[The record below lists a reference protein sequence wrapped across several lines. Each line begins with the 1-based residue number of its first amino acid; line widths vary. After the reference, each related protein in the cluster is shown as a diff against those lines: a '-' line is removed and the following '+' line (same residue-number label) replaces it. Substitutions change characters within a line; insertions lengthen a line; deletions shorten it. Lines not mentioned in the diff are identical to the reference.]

1 MQTPC
6 WFHIISSHTIKQDHR
21 MSSQDQ
27 DVEMTGTSSPAVN
40 KGKGK
45 ASSLAEAQS
54 QQTGNEDLLPWV
66 EKYRPVTLDDLVSHQ
81 DITSTIT
88 QFIVK
93 NRLPHLLFYGPPG
106 TGKTSTIL
114 AMARKIYG
122 MEEWKNN
129 VLELN
134 ASDER
139 GIEVVRE
146 QVKSFAS
153 TRNVF
158 KTSSSTSTS
167 TGYKLIVLDEA
178 DAMTTA
184 AQGAL
189 RRVIEQYTKNVR
201 FCIICNYVNKII
213 PAIQSRCTRFRFN
226 PLELD
231 QVDSRLQH
239 VIDNEKCNLS
249 QDGKEALLKLSKG
262 DMRRALNILQA
273 CHAAYDRITSQ
284 EIYNCTGNPFP
295 DDIELI
301 LKTMMNQE
309 FTSAYQTSLTL
320 KQEKGMALNDLISGM
335 YEFITTLELPN
346 IARVYLLDQLGVIE
360 YRLST
365 GGNEKIQL
373 SALLAAVK
381 MCVELAAQTKK

>member
-1 MQTPC
+1 M
-6 WFHIISSHTIKQDHR
+6 
-21 MSSQDQ
+21 SQD
-27 DVEMTGTSSPAVN
+27 DHDAEMDNGSSSEVPNGGTAPAASSS

-45 ASSLAEAQS
+45 AKEAPSTLAAAQANATDS
-54 QQTGNEDLLPWV
+54 EDLLPWV
-66 EKYRPVTLDDLVSHQ
+66 EKYRPTTLDDLVSHK
-81 DITSTIT
+81 DITATVEK
-88 QFIVK
+88 FIEK

-114 AMARKIYG
+114 AMARRIYG
-122 MEEWKNN
+122 DEWKKN

-158 KTSSSTSTS
+158 SSTSS
-167 TGYKLIVLDEA
+167 AYKLIVLDEA

-189 RRVIEQYTKNVR
+189 RRVIEQYTRNVR

-231 QVDSRLQH
+231 QVDDRLQH
-239 VIDNEKCNLS
+239 VIERENVNLT

-262 DMRRALNILQA
+262 DMRRALNVLQA
-273 CHAAYDRITSQ
+273 CHAAYDRID
-284 EIYNCTGNPFP
+284 EAAVYNCTGNPYP
-295 DDIELI
+295 ADIEAI
-301 LKTMMNQE
+301 VTSMMNDE
-309 FTSAYQTSLTL
+309 FTSAYQNITTM
-320 KQEKGMALNDLISGM
+320 KVQKGMALADMVSGIYDFLM
-335 YEFITTLELPN
+335 TLKLP
-346 IARVYLLDQLGVIE
+346 AASRVYLLDQLGQIE
-360 YRLST
+360 HRLST
-365 GGNEKIQL
+365 GGSERIQL
-373 SALLAAVK
+373 TALLGAVK
-381 MCVELAAQTKK
+381 MGVQLADDQQKSKK

>member
-1 MQTPC
+1 MRCT
-6 WFHIISSHTIKQDHR
+6 D
-21 MSSQDQ
+21 
-27 DVEMTGTSSPAVN
+27 SPAICRC
-40 KGKGK
+40 
-45 ASSLAEAQS
+45 A
-54 QQTGNEDLLPWV
+54 DRV
-66 EKYRPVTLDDLVSHQ
+66 EKYRPATLSDLVSHK
-81 DITSTIT
+81 DITSTVT
-88 QFIVK
+88 RFIEK

-122 MEEWKNN
+122 PDKWKNN

-139 GIEVVRE
+139 GIDVVRE

-158 KTSSSTSTS
+158 SGSTAPG
-167 TGYKLIVLDEA
+167 GYKLIVLDEA

-239 VIDNEKCNLS
+239 VIENEK
-249 QDGKEALLKLSKG
+249 
-262 DMRRALNILQA
+262 
-273 CHAAYDRITSQ
+273 
-284 EIYNCTGNPFP
+284 
-295 DDIELI
+295 
-301 LKTMMNQE
+301 
-309 FTSAYQTSLTL
+309 
-320 KQEKGMALNDLISGM
+320 
-335 YEFITTLELPN
+335 
-346 IARVYLLDQLGVIE
+346 
-360 YRLST
+360 
-365 GGNEKIQL
+365 
-373 SALLAAVK
+373 
-381 MCVELAAQTKK
+381 